1 MKAVLL
7 HDFFGW
13 CAEHNEDLLF
23 SLARFETKFL
33 KKRLSGIKI
42 DRPMFVSG
50 LARSGTTILLELI
63 SQNQGVASYRYMD
76 FPFIMLPYWWGKF
89 LQMSTKSHHK
99 PVERSHA
106 DGLQVTPKSPEAME
120 EILWKYFFPKCHDPT
135 VRNILDQSRRISDFD
150 EFYTQTICK
159 LLLSRGADRYLAKNN
174 YNIARLDYL
183 GSLFPDARF
192 VVPVRDPVYHIASLM
207 KQHRLLCEEESSDKR
222 VLTYMRRSAHF
233 EFGLDMR
240 PLNLTSN
247 DLTLEIQK
255 LWNKGRDV
263 EAWAKYWR
271 NIHVYLADLLEAN
284 KVVAECTLVL
294 SYEKLCSS
302 PEETLTRLY
311 SHVGLI
317 PDEALLEQQ
326 QKRLHL
332 PSYYVPDFSESDL
345 EIINSETADIHQ
357 RIVTFGES
365 NLL

>member
-1 MKAVLL
+1 LKAVLL
-7 HDFFGW
+7 HDFLGW

-23 SLARFETKFL
+23 SLAGFETKFL
-33 KKRLSGIKI
+33 KKRLSGIEI
-42 DRPMFVSG
+42 DRPIFVSG

-89 LQMSTKSHHK
+89 LKMSDKRSHK

-120 EILWKYFFPKCHDPT
+120 EILWKYFFPKSHDPT
-135 VRNILDQSRRISDFD
+135 VRNLLDQSRRTSDFD
-150 EFYTQTICK
+150 TFYTHTIFK

-174 YNIARLDYL
+174 YNITRLGYL
-183 GSLFPDARF
+183 VSLFPDARF
-192 VVPVRDPVYHIASLM
+192 VVPVREPVYHIASLM
-207 KQHRLLCEEESSDKR
+207 KQHRLLSEEENRDKR
-222 VLTYMRRSAHF
+222 VLAYMRRSGHF
-233 EFGLDMR
+233 EFGLDRR

-247 DLTLEIQK
+247 DRTLEIQE

-271 NIHVYLADLLEAN
+271 DVHVYLADMLETN
-284 KVVAECTLVL
+284 KVVAEHTLVL
-294 SYEKLCSS
+294 SYEELCSS
-302 PEETLTRLY
+302 PKIVLARLY
-311 SHVGLI
+311 SHVGLT
-317 PDEALLEQQ
+317 PDAALLEAQ

-345 EIINSETADIHQ
+345 EIINAQTADIHE
-357 RIVTFGES
+357 RITCFTGS
-365 NLL
+365 